1 MGDSWFKINF
11 FNFDLKNLSNLPKSF
26 KFPYMILLCRGS
38 FPLIDCKF
46 VGQKVIFIQ
55 MDRIDRKE
63 SSGSGL
69 RVGNEE
75 RDR

>member
-1 MGDSWFKINF
+1 M
-11 FNFDLKNLSNLPKSF
+11 
-26 KFPYMILLCRGS
+26 
-38 FPLIDCKF
+38 IDCKF

-75 RDR
+75 LVVRDVYGRKLRLEYAGTRKI